1 MHRDSLFRAV
11 VESLPIGALIADSHG
26 RIIFANAA
34 ATGLLAR
41 GIYTRDAA
49 RLADHLRFRAARN
62 GVERLVCGDDF
73 LHGAFMNFGTITV
86 VVLYTAAV
94 DPQRL
99 STVLGESYGLTPQ
112 ERRIAIAL
120 YQGQSLRL
128 AARSLDIELSTARSH
143 LKNIFM
149 KTRTRR
155 QSTLALLIASCAAA
169 AATAQP
175 VPLAGEDE
183 ALST

>member
-1 MHRDSLFRAV
+1 M
-11 VESLPIGALIADSHG
+11 VECLPIGALIADGHG
-26 RIIFANAA
+26 RIIFTNAA
-34 ATGLLAR
+34 ATALLAR

-49 RLADHLRFRAARN
+49 RLTDYLRFRATRN
-62 GVERLVCGDDF
+62 GVERLVCGEDF
-73 LHGAFMNFGTITV
+73 LHGAFMNFGTATV
-86 VVLYTAAV
+86 VVLYTTAV

-99 STVLGESYGLTPQ
+99 SAVLGESYGLTPQ

-128 AARSLDIELSTARSH
+128 AARSMDIELSTARSH
-143 LKNIFM
+143 LKSVFT

-155 QSTLALLIASCAAA
+155 QSTLALLVASCAAA

-175 VPLAGEDE
+175 LTLGTEDE